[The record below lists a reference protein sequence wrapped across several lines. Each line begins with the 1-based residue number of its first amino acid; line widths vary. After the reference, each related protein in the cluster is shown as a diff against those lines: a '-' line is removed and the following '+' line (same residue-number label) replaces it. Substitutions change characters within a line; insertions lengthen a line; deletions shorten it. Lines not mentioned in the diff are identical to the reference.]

1 MQNNYKGGKN
11 MKKQSIIVCLLTFL
25 FIGIFSMACYAEGY
39 CKGKKHDQGHGHGVE
54 NKVFHKF
61 HLAISNEVELG
72 LSEEQYEK
80 IKTLKIN
87 TKKDLIIKRAEIDVL
102 KIDIK
107 AKLWEDTIDK
117 KGINKLIDKK
127 YEIKKEKAK
136 ALVDTYAKF
145 NNILTEEQKKT
156 LETIIRQRH
165 KK

>member
-1 MQNNYKGGKN
+1 
-11 MKKQSIIVCLLTFL
+11 
-25 FIGIFSMACYAEGY
+25 
-39 CKGKKHDQGHGHGVE
+39 
-54 NKVFHKF
+54 
-61 HLAISNEVELG
+61 
-72 LSEEQYEK
+72 
-80 IKTLKIN
+80 
-87 TKKDLIIKRAEIDVL
+87 VL

-136 ALVDTYAKF
+136 ALVDTYAQF

>member
-1 MQNNYKGGKN
+1 
-11 MKKQSIIVCLLTFL
+11 MKKQSIIVCLLTF
-25 FIGIFSMACYAEGY
+25 FFVGIFSMACYAEGY
-39 CKGKKHDQGHGHGVE
+39 QKRKRYDQGQRHSLE
-54 NKVFHKF
+54 KKIFHKF
-61 HLAISNEVELG
+61 HLAIANEVELK

-87 TKKDLIIKRAEIDVL
+87 TKKDLIMKRAEIDVL

-127 YEIKKEKAK
+127 YELKKEKAK
-136 ALVDTYAKF
+136 ALVDAYAQLK
-145 NNILTEEQKKT
+145 NILTEEQKKT
-156 LETIIRQRH
+156 LKTIIRQRH

>member
-1 MQNNYKGGKN
+1 MKTKNTIIISCVLVVGIILSGLAFAGSQGKGDHKGFGS
-11 MKKQSIIVCLLTFL
+11 KQS
-25 FIGIFSMACYAEGY
+25 
-39 CKGKKHDQGHGHGVE
+39 HNGHSLE
-54 NKVFHKF
+54 KKVFYRF
-61 HLAISNEVELG
+61 HLAIANEVELG

-127 YEIKKEKAK
+127 YELKKEKAK
-136 ALVDTYAKF
+136 ALVDAYAQFK
-145 NNILTEEQKKT
+145 NIITEEQKKA
-156 LETIIRQRH
+156 LKTIVRQRH

>member
-1 MQNNYKGGKN
+1 

-25 FIGIFSMACYAEGY
+25 FVGIFSMACYAEGY
-39 CKGKKHDQGHGHGVE
+39 CKGKKYDKGHGHGLE
-54 NKVFHKF
+54 KKVFHNF
-61 HLAISNEVELG
+61 HLAIANEVELG

-127 YEIKKEKAK
+127 YELKKEKAK
-136 ALVDTYAKF
+136 ALVDAHAQFK
-145 NNILTEEQKKT
+145 NILTEEQKKT
-156 LETIIRQRH
+156 LKTIIRQRH

>member
-1 MQNNYKGGKN
+1 

-39 CKGKKHDQGHGHGVE
+39 CKGKKYDQGHGHGLE

-107 AKLWEDTIDK
+107 AKLWEDT
-117 KGINKLIDKK
+117 
-127 YEIKKEKAK
+127 KKEKAK
-136 ALVDTYAKF
+136 ALVDTYAQF

>member
-1 MQNNYKGGKN
+1 MKTKNTIIISCVLVVGIILSGLAFADSQGKGDHKGFGS
-11 MKKQSIIVCLLTFL
+11 KQS
-25 FIGIFSMACYAEGY
+25 
-39 CKGKKHDQGHGHGVE
+39 HNGHSLE
-54 NKVFHKF
+54 KKVFHRF
-61 HLAISNEVELG
+61 HLAIANEVELG

-87 TKKDLIIKRAEIDVL
+87 TKKDLIMKRAEIDVL

-127 YEIKKEKAK
+127 YELKKEKAK
-136 ALVDTYAKF
+136 ALIDAYAQFK
-145 NNILTEEQKKT
+145 NIITEEQKKV
-156 LETIIRQRH
+156 LKTIIRQRH